1 MTALTLYVL
10 LCQLIYTATA
20 LFDFDADVTFLVK
33 THERPQCLRKLLLS
47 LRTQFPRTRVIIA
60 DDGRVSLRHQ
70 LNDELVT
77 VLTLPYDV
85 GLSAG
90 RNALLERVETTYFV
104 TLDDDFVLYDSQFD
118 W

>member
-1 MTALTLYVL
+1 MTTLTAYIL
-10 LCQLIYTATA
+10 LFQLIYTATA

-47 LRTQFPRTRVIIA
+47 LRTQFPRTRVIVA
-60 DDGRVSLRHQ
+60 DDGRVSLRHR
-70 LNDELVT
+70 LDDELLT
-77 VLTLPYDV
+77 LLTLPYDV

-90 RNALLERVETTYFV
+90 RNAMLERVETKYFI

-118 W
+118 